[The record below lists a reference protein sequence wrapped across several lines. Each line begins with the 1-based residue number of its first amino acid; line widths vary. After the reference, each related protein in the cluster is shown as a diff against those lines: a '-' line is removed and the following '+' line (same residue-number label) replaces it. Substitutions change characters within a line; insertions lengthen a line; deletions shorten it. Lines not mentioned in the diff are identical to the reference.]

1 LGFTPLKICK
11 KLEYLDL
18 KNNNIEDINSLEPL
32 KCLKYLKC
40 IKLDGCQIS
49 KKKTYPKCIF
59 DFLLSLRYVD
69 ENENENQQLSSENVS
84 NTLEDAADSFE
95 AIAENVICEICS
107 QQRGKRGYKIHL
119 NACRK
124 RVLSAQDSQNKNH
137 LYVLLY

>member
-1 LGFTPLKICK
+1 
-11 KLEYLDL
+11 LDL

-69 ENENENQQLSSENVS
+69 EDEKENENQQLSGENVS
-84 NTLEDAADSFE
+84 NTLEDVADSFE
-95 AIAENVICEICS
+95 VIAENVICEICN

-124 RVLSAQDSQNKNH
+124 RALSTQDS
-137 LYVLLY
+137 